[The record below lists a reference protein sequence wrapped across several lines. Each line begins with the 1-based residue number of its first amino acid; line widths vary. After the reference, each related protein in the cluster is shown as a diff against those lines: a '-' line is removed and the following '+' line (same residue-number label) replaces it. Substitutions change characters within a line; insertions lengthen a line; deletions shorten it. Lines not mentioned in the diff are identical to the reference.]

1 MVMAHDAMRTQYLTL
16 ALADDLYAVGLG
28 AVKDI
33 RGATTPKPLEDVPA
47 YVTGSLE
54 HPLGH
59 LPVLDLRCRLG
70 LPPADAATPAVQ
82 IVLQH
87 GDLYFALQ
95 VDAVAE
101 VVDLG
106 LPDQPADIGSQD
118 ARAGL
123 AWLRG
128 AAPVGERMALVLDLG
143 QLLAPAD
150 RAAVAAALAPSTAP
164 AA

>member
-1 MVMAHDAMRTQYLTL
+1 MTTAHDALRTQYLTL

-33 RGATTPKPLEDVPA
+33 RGATTPTPLEDVPA

-54 HPLGH
+54 HPLGQ
-59 LPVLDLRCRLG
+59 LPVLDLRRRLG
-70 LPPADAATPAVQ
+70 LPPADAAAPAVQ
-82 IVLQH
+82 VVLQR
-87 GDLYFALQ
+87 GDLCFALQ
-95 VDAVAE
+95 ADAVAE

-106 LPDQPADIGSQD
+106 LPDQSIDIDGQD

-128 AAPVGERMALVLDLG
+128 AAPVGERMALMLDLG

-150 RAAVAAALAPSTAP
+150 REAVATAIASSTAP

>member
-1 MVMAHDAMRTQYLTL
+1 MVMVDETMRAQYLTL
-16 ALADDLYAVGLG
+16 VLADGLYAVSLG

-33 RGATTPKPLEDVPA
+33 RGATVPMPLEEVPA
-47 YVTGSLE
+47 YVTGYLE

-59 LPVLDLRCRLG
+59 LPVLDLRHRLD
-70 LPPADAATPAVQ
+70 LPAATAATPAVHV
-82 IVLQH
+82 VLQH
-87 GDLYFALQ
+87 GELCFALRA
-95 VDAVAE
+95 DAVAD
-101 VVDLG
+101 VVEFG
-106 LPDQPADIGSQD
+106 LPAPPAGGVAAD

-150 RAAVAAALAPSTAP
+150 REAVAAALASTATP
-164 AA
+164 TA